1 MLSCMSSLYFWNIN
15 PLLDMSF
22 ANIFSHEVRN
32 VYLDYT
38 DVKYQLMSTLP
49 SQYKKREKSLF
60 KEKYAHIF
68 KYTHKHTEFCI

>member
-1 MLSCMSSLYFWNIN
+1 MDRGARWDTVCGLPQSQTRC
-15 PLLDMSF
+15 

-49 SQYKKREKSLF
+49 SQYKKRGKSLF